1 MVSGTNALAPSPK
14 AACLTA
20 RVFDVFNFIVCL
32 CVCNCVCVCVCVC
45 ACVHRRS
52 LETPTRRAQFAMSCS
67 RESWHASLGL
77 SHWTGVRKDGSVFA

>member
-32 CVCNCVCVCVCVC
+32 CVCNCVCVCVCVP
-45 ACVHRRS
+45 V
-52 LETPTRRAQFAMSCS
+52 F
-67 RESWHASLGL
+67 
-77 SHWTGVRKDGSVFA
+77 TGVLWKLQLGERSSP